1 MFRGAHYF
9 HRVVGLVVINIH
21 QWVQWCIHCS
31 VSVCSRWIASDI
43 WMQMFDEL
51 LNVNSCSDL
60 PDLMS
65 HRQRLMAVVE
75 DRVTVSRLNTYS
87 DQLRRQLSS

>member
-1 MFRGAHYF
+1 
-9 HRVVGLVVINIH
+9 
-21 QWVQWCIHCS
+21 
-31 VSVCSRWIASDI
+31 
-43 WMQMFDEL
+43 MQMFDEL